1 MMLLGALVLTLLPAA
16 VLAPHLSLASASRGS
31 AHCAAPHTGRCSA
44 CDACCT
50 EMDDTECGTCIHD
63 RCTGECDCEC
73 ACMGVFCDC
82 SCDCSPEPEPEL
94 PVCAAPATG
103 ACTACD
109 ACCADFSDEEE
120 CADCNVV
127 NCAAAELCGAAPKP
141 RPPSPGFFVRRP
153 L

>member
-1 MMLLGALVLTLLPAA
+1 
-16 VLAPHLSLASASRGS
+16 
-31 AHCAAPHTGRCSA
+31 
-44 CDACCT
+44 
-50 EMDDTECGTCIHD
+50 
-63 RCTGECDCEC
+63 
-73 ACMGVFCDC
+73 MGVFCDC

-94 PVCAAPATG
+94 PVCADPATG

-120 CADCNVV
+120 CADCVAD
-127 NCAAAELCGAAPKP
+127 CTAAELCGAAPKP